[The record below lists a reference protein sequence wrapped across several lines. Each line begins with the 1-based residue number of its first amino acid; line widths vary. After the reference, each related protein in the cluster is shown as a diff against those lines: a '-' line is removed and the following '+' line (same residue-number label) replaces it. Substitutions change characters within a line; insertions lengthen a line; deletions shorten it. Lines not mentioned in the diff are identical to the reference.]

1 MTNGQNNPNDMPDE
15 EWAMSEPEI
24 PVKKEIQAKPIDE
37 QAASLYAPPETGDL
51 EEWDIATEDE
61 SSQDESSFDG
71 AITLPPPTSPPQGF
85 TEPTAFTPPPQSF
98 EVLKPIAPPKFKG
111 EDWEMEKANSK
122 NDGWKMP
129 EPTFRA
135 TEGEILTKIRRSSSK
150 SEPAESVESAQVQEN
165 LPDIY
170 APPDTEEVFESI
182 TEDFDSPETQ
192 EEISEEMDFSNAVQ
206 AENNISQETPA
217 QAADPAKNKKW
228 SFLIWGLLLGG
239 LLVIVLLAVG
249 VGFYF
254 YSAKQ

>member
-15 EWAMSEPEI
+15 DWAMSEPEI

-51 EEWDIATEDE
+51 AEWDIGVEDVSAPE
-61 SSQDESSFDG
+61 EP
-71 AITLPPPTSPPQGF
+71 TPPPPQEF

-98 EVLKPIAPPKFKG
+98 EVLKPVTPPKSKG
-111 EDWEMEKANSK
+111 DDWEMDKANSK

-135 TEGEILTKIRRSSSK
+135 TEGEILTKIRKSSPK
-150 SEPAESVESAQVQEN
+150 SNPAESVESDQTQEN

-170 APPDTEEVFESI
+170 APPDTEESVESI
-182 TEDFDSPETQ
+182 TEDFDLPDTQ
-192 EEISEEMDFSNAVQ
+192 EQISEEVSFSNSIP
-206 AENNISQETPA
+206 AENNIPQQMPDQSETPA
-217 QAADPAKNKKW
+217 KSKKW
-228 SFLIWGLLLGG
+228 SFLIWILLLGG

-249 VGFYF
+249 AGLYF